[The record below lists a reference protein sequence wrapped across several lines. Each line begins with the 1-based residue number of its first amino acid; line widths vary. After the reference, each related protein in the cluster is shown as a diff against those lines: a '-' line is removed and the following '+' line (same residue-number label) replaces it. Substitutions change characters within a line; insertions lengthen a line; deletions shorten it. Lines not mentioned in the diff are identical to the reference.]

1 MEKLKL
7 AGLGDRCDLIIQEE
21 VGGLGGV
28 LVLPEQPWDLVHIC
42 RDPIWINPR
51 MQCQFWGYP
60 EKQGA
65 FEKDLE
71 FFVKRYHGFRQD
83 APK

>member
-28 LVLPEQPWDLVHIC
+28 LALPGQPWDLVHIC

-51 MQCQFWGYP
+51 M
-60 EKQGA
+60 
-65 FEKDLE
+65 
-71 FFVKRYHGFRQD
+71 
-83 APK
+83 